1 MERQHILLEYD
12 HYVKKYKGKYGENTI
27 VLIQLGSFYELCSVT
42 DKISYGEPNIH
53 YICNTILNMAV
64 AKKKY
69 KDKDT
74 YKDYYQGGFPI
85 ISYDKYIPLLLN
97 KKYTIV
103 FVEQIT
109 EKPEIKREVTNILSP
124 GTDIKHKEESN
135 YLLSIY
141 IEKYN
146 TIKGEYYI
154 VGVSSIEL
162 STGENYIH
170 YINNEEKKYWSDE
183 ISRLIHFYNPSE
195 IIFHTDNY
203 DLTED
208 MIMNQWDINIS
219 TIRINHYTESYY
231 KNITYQ
237 NEYLDKIFNLKMMVS
252 PIDYFNLSH
261 KKELINSYIYLL
273 VYIEEHQ
280 PDILTNI
287 NNPKEYLSEDY
298 LILNS
303 NSIRQL
309 NVVNNYSYY
318 RGKNESLLEI
328 CNKCVTSM
336 GTRLMKNRLLY
347 PSISIE
353 TINKRYDNI
362 SKCVE
367 KDRYKDIRE
376 YLRYISDIE
385 KILRM
390 MSINK
395 LTPYELYSS
404 YLSYEFVNKTC
415 DWIINNDVFNIDKE
429 QYSKYKEYYDDIAN
443 TFEFKNITNNVKS
456 VEISIFKKGYD
467 EQLDEISEEN
477 DYYIDLIEKMCDR
490 FSNIIE
496 TNSSDKKLVKY
507 MKDKDGHLTIYMTN
521 ARCTKLKQRLKNMSG
536 ANIHIKDESNTLLT
550 LLSND
555 INFKRK
561 DNSNMSLDIPI
572 IKKVSNDL
580 IVLQDRLNKRIVYLY
595 EEFIKSRYIEYKECL
610 KYINGYISDIDFYTT
625 AAKISIDNS
634 YCRPI
639 VNEGDSFIDAKS
651 LRHPIVEK
659 INKDTEYVTND
670 ICIKKG
676 ESGVLLYG
684 TNACGKSTL
693 MKSIGLNL
701 IMAQA
706 GLYVSASEFNYS
718 IYTQIYTRIL
728 NNDNIFRSQSSF
740 AIEIEELRT
749 IERMADNR
757 SLVLGDELCSGT
769 ETISALSIVSAGLY
783 VLSKKE
789 VSFIITTHLHQLN
802 DIDIV
807 KEIKNLKVYHLKI
820 NNRNGVII
828 YDRKLSEGSGPSVYG
843 LNVCEALGVSKEFID
858 IAYDVQKKI
867 QNKEKKVSNY
877 NAEMILDECKICQK
891 PAKETHHIKEQQSS
905 DDNGIIEHY
914 HKNSKH
920 NLVQLCKSCHDSIT
934 YGNLVITGYK
944 STSEGK
950 ILNYHYSNDNKNTR
964 NKYNEI
970 QVNKMKEYRNI
981 YDINISDCIKRI
993 KLELD
998 ISISRQVLKKIMNN
1012 EY

>member
-12 HYVKKYKGKYGENTI
+12 HYVKKYKSKYGENTI

-85 ISYDKYIPLLLN
+85 VSYEKYVPLLLN

-103 FVEQIT
+103 FVDQIT

-141 IEKYN
+141 IEKYS

-208 MIMNQWDINIS
+208 MIMNQWDIHNS

-237 NEYLDKIFNLKMMVS
+237 NDYLDKIFNLKMMVS

-287 NNPKEYLSEDY
+287 NNPKEYLSEEY

-318 RGKNESLLEI
+318 KGKNESLLEI

-347 PSISIE
+347 PSICIE
-353 TINKRYDNI
+353 TINKRYANI

-367 KDRYKDIRE
+367 KERYKEIRE
-376 YLRYISDIE
+376 FLRYISDIE
-385 KILRM
+385 KTLRM

-415 DWIINNDVFNIDKE
+415 EWIINNDIFYIDKN
-429 QYSKYKEYYDDIAN
+429 QYYKYKEYYNDIESS
-443 TFEFKNITNNVKS
+443 FEFNNITNNVKS
-456 VEISIFKKGYD
+456 VERSIFKKGYD
-467 EQLDEISEEN
+467 EELDEISEKN
-477 DYYIDLIEKMCDR
+477 DYYIDLIEKICYR

-496 TNSSDKKLVKY
+496 TNSGDKQLVKY
-507 MKDKDGHLTIYMTN
+507 MNDKDGNLTIYMTN

-536 ANIHIKDESNTLLT
+536 ANIHIKDESTTLLT

-572 IKKVSNDL
+572 IKKISNDL
-580 IVLQDRLNKRIVYLY
+580 IVLQDKLSKRIIYLY
-595 EEFIKSRYIEYKECL
+595 DEFIKSRYIEYKECL
-610 KYINGYISDIDFYTT
+610 KYINKYISDIDFYTT
-625 AAKISIDNS
+625 GAKLSIDNS
-634 YCRPI
+634 YCRPNVI
-639 VNEGDSFIDAKS
+639 EGDSYIDAKS

-659 INKDTEYVTND
+659 INKETEYITND

-783 VLSKKE
+783 MLSKKD

-820 NNRNGVII
+820 KNINGMIV

-877 NAEMILDECKICQK
+877 NADMILDECKICQK
-891 PAKETHHIKEQQSS
+891 PAKETHHIKEQQSA

-944 STSEGK
+944 LTTEGK
-950 ILNYHYSNDNKNTR
+950 ILEYHYSNDVKNTR
-964 NKYNEI
+964 NKYNDI
-970 QVNKMKEYRNI
+970 QVKKMKEYKNT

-993 KLELD
+993 KLDLD
-998 ISISRQVLKKIMNN
+998 ISISRQVLKKIMND